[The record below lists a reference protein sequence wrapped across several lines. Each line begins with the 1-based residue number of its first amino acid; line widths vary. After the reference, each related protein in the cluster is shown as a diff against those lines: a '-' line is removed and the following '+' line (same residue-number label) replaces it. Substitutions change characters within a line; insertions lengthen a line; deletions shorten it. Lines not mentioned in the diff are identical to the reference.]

1 MEAALRSCYY
11 LATGENPD
19 PDAFHSV
26 RGMDGWK
33 EASIDIAGTEVK
45 VAVVSGLGNA
55 RKLIEA
61 IRRGEVFYH
70 FVEVMACPGG
80 CVGGG
85 GQPIHEGK
93 EMAEI
98 RSKNLYFLDS
108 HNERRF
114 SHENSEVL
122 KTYEEYLEKPLS
134 RMSHKLL
141 HTDHHAWDMPLAPKL
156 KKR

>member
-1 MEAALRSCYY
+1 M
-11 LATGENPD
+11 TGENPD

-45 VAVVSGLGNA
+45 VAVVSGLGNT
-55 RKLIEA
+55 RKRPKPSA
-61 IRRGEVFYH
+61 EVKYSTTS
-70 FVEVMACPGG
+70 VEVMACPGG

-98 RSKNLYFLDS
+98 RSKNLYFLTDS

-114 SHENSEVL
+114 SHENPEVL

-141 HTDHHAWDMPLAPKL
+141 HTTITHGICHWLQN
-156 KKR
+156 

>member
-1 MEAALRSCYY
+1 
-11 LATGENPD
+11 
-19 PDAFHSV
+19 
-26 RGMDGWK
+26 MDGWK

-93 EMAEI
+93 KWLRSALRISTSSIPTTSAVSPMRI
-98 RSKNLYFLDS
+98 RKY
-108 HNERRF
+108 
-114 SHENSEVL
+114 
-122 KTYEEYLEKPLS
+122 
-134 RMSHKLL
+134 
-141 HTDHHAWDMPLAPKL
+141 
-156 KKR
+156 